1 MIRFD
6 ILTLF
11 PDMFT
16 GPFGE
21 SILKRATQANLVSL
35 NVHDIRAFT
44 TDRHH
49 TADDSPFGGGAGLVL
64 KAEPII
70 DAVESVLATD
80 STPTDPNNRSIFL
93 LSAQGRPF
101 SQDIALELS
110 RRRQI
115 ILICGHYEGVDDRV
129 RQHFAAD
136 ELSIGDYV
144 LTGGELAAMVVVD
157 TVARLVPGVLG
168 AAESLD
174 EESISS
180 GLLEYPHYTR
190 PATFRGMGVPSVLLS
205 GDHGAIKRWR
215 REQSLAR
222 TYRDRP
228 DLLAKAALEREDAQT
243 LASLVP
249 VGIGVNRV
257 PPEVGEQIEG
267 LSQRTGIIEA

>member
-11 PDMFT
+11 PDMFA

-21 SILKRATQANLVSL
+21 SILKRAAQANYVSL

-44 TDRHH
+44 TDRHR

-70 DAVESVLATD
+70 DAVESILATD
-80 STPTDPNNRSIFL
+80 SAPDPEERSIIL
-93 LSAQGRPF
+93 LAAQGRPF
-101 SQDIALELS
+101 SQDVALELS
-110 RRRQI
+110 RRRRI
-115 ILICGHYEGVDDRV
+115 VLICGHYEGVDDRV
-129 RQHFAAD
+129 RQHLAAD

-157 TVARLVPGVLG
+157 AVARLVPGVLG
-168 AAESLD
+168 AAESLK

-180 GLLEYPHYTR
+180 GLLEYPQYTR

-205 GDHGAIKRWR
+205 GDHGAIQRWR

-228 DLLAKAALEREDAQT
+228 DLLARATLYLDDAKA
-243 LASLVP
+243 LAS
-249 VGIGVNRV
+249 IV
-257 PPEVGEQIEG
+257 PPEIGPEPARSEVREKIAGQ
-267 LSQRTGIIEA
+267 Q